1 MFSNLEESRIPPGDA
16 TEGTQIAEN
25 EMRSSDRAVVGA
37 SRGNDSIDLVA
48 ARYRAYGG
56 FLEFVTDHFRDRSLG
71 ISRRGPDWPNG
82 TSDYSFMIVAA

>member
-1 MFSNLEESRIPPGDA
+1 MFFNLEESRIPPGDA

-56 FLEFVTDHFRDRSLG
+56 FLEFVTDHFRDRSLEHPAVDR
-71 ISRRGPDWPNG
+71 IGPTG
-82 TSDYSFMIVAA
+82 RLTTRL